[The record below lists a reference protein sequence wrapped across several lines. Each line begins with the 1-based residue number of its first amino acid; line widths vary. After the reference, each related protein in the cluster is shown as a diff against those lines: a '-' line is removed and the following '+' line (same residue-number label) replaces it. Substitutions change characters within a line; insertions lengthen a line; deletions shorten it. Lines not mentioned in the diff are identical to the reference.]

1 MKFASS
7 LRALLSW
14 LQATRCKWLLVVVL
28 FCLVLQENY
37 PFSHFPMYSSFANY
51 TYLIY
56 LADAQGRPIATPRF
70 GLSSSALKK
79 IFDRYRRVALK
90 KFEGSGKERVS
101 LAEKAAGESLLQYL
115 DGLAERRPTARQLI
129 PGMQVRHVRVDQKSD
144 ALVFETVTLAQHQ

>member
-7 LRALLSW
+7 LRVLLSW
-14 LQATRCKWLLVVVL
+14 LKGTRCKWLLVVVL
-28 FCLVLQENY
+28 LCLVLQENY
-37 PFSHFPMYSSFANY
+37 PFSHFPMYSSFANR

-56 LADAQGRPIATPRF
+56 LADAQGRPIATTRF

-101 LAEKAAGESLLQYL
+101 LAEKAAAESVLRYL
-115 DGLAERRPTARQLI
+115 EGLTERHPMARQPI
-129 PGMQVRHVRVDQKSD
+129 SGVQVRHVHIEQKSG
-144 ALVFETVTLAQHQ
+144 ALLFETLTLAQHQ